1 MDTVNL
7 SKSFTDMPTLKRLV
21 PYGNVVVN
29 SRREHEP
36 GNGKKGSRCD
46 SKKVVKRRLEESP
59 DDR

>member
-1 MDTVNL
+1 
-7 SKSFTDMPTLKRLV
+7 MPTLKRLV